1 MRRRFNPFFF
11 AIMISTVGLCAQ
23 IACSRLAAPAPQP
36 ASSATVLQVMRGILF
51 PSSNVIFAAQ
61 SDDPEKVAKAE
72 DPATATDPLK
82 SAYGGWEA
90 VMNAG
95 VALSESTRL
104 LEVPRAC
111 SNGKPAPI
119 DGETWKKGLTDLRAA
134 GMAAY
139 EAGKAKDQDKVL
151 DAADKVVTACS
162 TCHDVYREKTPRC
175 TP

>member
-1 MRRRFNPFFF
+1 MRRFNPFLI
-11 AIMISTVGLCAQ
+11 AILISTVALCAQ
-23 IACSRLAAPAPQP
+23 IACSRLTAPAPQP
-36 ASSATVLQVMRGILF
+36 ASTTTVLQVMRGILF

-61 SDDPEKVAKAE
+61 SDDPAKVEAAT

-82 SAYGGWEA
+82 STYGGWEA

-95 VALSESTRL
+95 VALSESTHL
-104 LEVPRAC
+104 LEVPRNC

>member
-1 MRRRFNPFFF
+1 M
-11 AIMISTVGLCAQ
+11 
-23 IACSRLAAPAPQP
+23 
-36 ASSATVLQVMRGILF
+36 
-51 PSSNVIFAAQ
+51 
-61 SDDPEKVAKAE
+61 KAE

-104 LEVPRAC
+104 LELPRAC

-119 DGETWKKGLTDLRAA
+119 DEETWKKGLTAPECRRHA
-134 GMAAY
+134 AAY
-139 EAGKAKDQDKVL
+139 DAGKAKNQDKVL

-162 TCHDVYREKTPRC
+162 TCHDMYREKTPRC